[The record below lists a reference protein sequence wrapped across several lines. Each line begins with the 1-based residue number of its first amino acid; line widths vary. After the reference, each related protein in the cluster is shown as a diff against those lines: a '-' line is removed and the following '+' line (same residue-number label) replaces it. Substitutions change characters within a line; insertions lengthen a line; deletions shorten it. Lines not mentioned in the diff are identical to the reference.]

1 MRVELLGYYGSDLMV
16 ANCART
22 SFDRQHE
29 AFTEGDARLIRF
41 LAREG
46 HHSPFFHPQATLR
59 ISAAIPIARQLLRHQ
74 VGLAVSE
81 VSRRY
86 VRSSPEFE
94 ALVWRAS
101 APDVK
106 QGSAG
111 ALSAAEQADWTAIY
125 DQHCRNAVRAYEAML
140 ESGVA
145 PEQARFILPQGM
157 LTTWTWTGSLF
168 AFARVCRERL
178 APDAQS
184 EVRDVARAIARI
196 MSGCFH
202 HSWAALVPQEA
213 A

>member
-1 MRVELLGYYGSDLMV
+1 MKVELLGHYGSDLMV

-46 HHSPFFHPQATLR
+46 HWTPFAHPHLTFR
-59 ISAAIPIARQLLRHQ
+59 ITAPVFVARQMVKHQ
-74 VGLAVSE
+74 VGLVWSE

-86 VRSSPEFE
+86 VKDDPEFCGM
-94 ALVWRAS
+94 AWRAA

-106 QGSAG
+106 QGSGGPVDDALAGMADRLMDQAINTAEAAYG
-111 ALSAAEQADWTAIY
+111 AL
-125 DQHCRNAVRAYEAML
+125 L
-140 ESGVA
+140 ELGIA
-145 PEQARFILPQGM
+145 PEQARVVLP
-157 LTTWTWTGSLF
+157 LATFTTWIWTGSLH

-178 APDAQS
+178 HPTAQEETRVVAECISDLIAPL
-184 EVRDVARAIARI
+184 
-196 MSGCFH
+196 FP